1 MKTTHLTAQPLD
13 EIDEDEDEDEMGL
26 DLEQD
31 EEEVLGER
39 IDYLI
44 EMHQSDS

>member
-13 EIDEDEDEDEMGL
+13 EIDEDEDEMGL